1 MQGLL
6 NGAAVVETKIFEAR
20 TRVADSKTLKM
31 PAALGFRN
39 GSSSVH
45 TSRTM
50 MLDELSL
57 VLDRV
62 PATAKADT
70 YVAAIV
76 EDNALGKPTQTTRKR
91 TAQRLGELYGL
102 DPACPL
108 FRLLRHFWPTDPASR
123 PMLAF
128 LAAAARD
135 PVVRE
140 ATPFVVAVAVGTA
153 MTPEQIAKHL
163 EEKYPKR
170 FQASTALATAQ
181 RLASSWGQAGY
192 LIGKVKKTRSRPLV
206 TPVVASF
213 ALLLGYLTGLRGRM
227 LLDTSWTRLL
237 DRTPVEIADLAVE
250 ASKQGW
256 LNYKAAGSVVEITFP
271 GLLRPQEEKAIHDE
285 D

>member
-1 MQGLL
+1 
-6 NGAAVVETKIFEAR
+6 
-20 TRVADSKTLKM
+20 
-31 PAALGFRN
+31 
-39 GSSSVH
+39 
-45 TSRTM
+45 M
-50 MLDELSL
+50 MLAELSH

-62 PATAKADT
+62 PATAKADAYIT
-70 YVAAIV
+70 AIV

-123 PMLAF
+123 PILAF

-140 ATPFVVAVAVGTA
+140 ATPFVVAFAVATIV
-153 MTPEQIAKHL
+153 TPEQIAKHL

-170 FQASTALATAQ
+170 FGASTALATAQ

-192 LIGKVKKTRSRPLV
+192 LAGKVRKKRSRPVV
-206 TPVVASF
+206 TPVVATF
-213 ALLLGYLTGLRGRM
+213 ALLLGYLSGLKGKM
-227 LLDTSWTRLL
+227 LLDSIWTRML
-237 DRTPVEIADLAVE
+237 DRTPGEVADLAVE
-250 ASKQGW
+250 ASRQGW
-256 LNYKAAGSVVEITFP
+256 LNYKASGAVVEITFP
-271 GLLRPQEEKAIHDE
+271 GLLKPQEEKAAHDQ

>member
-1 MQGLL
+1 M
-6 NGAAVVETKIFEAR
+6 
-20 TRVADSKTLKM
+20 ADSKTLKM
-31 PAALGFRN
+31 PGALGFRD
-39 GSSSVH
+39 GATSVH

-62 PATAKADT
+62 PATAKADA
-70 YVAAIV
+70 YVTAIV
-76 EDNALGKPTQTTRKR
+76 EENTLGKPTQTTRKR

-102 DPACPL
+102 DPACTL

-128 LAAAARD
+128 LAATARD

-140 ATPFVVAVAVGTA
+140 ITPFVVSAGVGSAV
-153 MTPEQIAKHL
+153 TPEQIAKYL

-192 LIGKVKKTRSRPLV
+192 LTGKVKKKRSRPVV
-206 TPVVASF
+206 TPVVVTF
-213 ALLLGYLTGLRGRM
+213 ALLLGYLSGLRGKM
-227 LLDTSWTRLL
+227 LLDTPWTRML
-237 DRTPVEIADLAVE
+237 DRTLAEVADLAVE
-250 ASKQGW
+250 ASRQGW
-256 LNYKAAGSVVEITFP
+256 MNYKAAGAVVEITFP
-271 GLLRPQEEKAIHDE
+271 GLLKPQEEKAAHDA